1 MEKLV
6 NDAIKFWKR
15 VAKENGWKL
24 GKRGVTVW
32 INNDGKMTDSCYNQ
46 SNEDN
51 MSFIVHHISG
61 EILHK
66 IQK

>member
-15 VAKENGWKL
+15 ISKENGWVL

-32 INNDGKMTDSCYNQ
+32 VDDDGKMTDSCYNQ
-46 SNEDN
+46 RNEDN

-61 EILHK
+61 EILHT